1 MLPTLLSVLILLLVV
16 LLFVA
21 ALLLFRATTFGRIPA
36 PLADDPD
43 SSKAQFAGAPLPEA
57 QTIAEHLSAAIRL
70 ETISA
75 PDERGR
81 VERAAFESIHN
92 LLTRMYPR
100 LHAALKRERVNTFSL
115 LYTWPGTAPE
125 LEPVVLCGHLDVVPS
140 DPANLAD
147 WSHPPFSGDVAE
159 GCVWGRGALDMKS
172 TVITVL
178 EAVENLLEIGYQ
190 PERTVYLALGH
201 DEEVGGQQGARRI
214 VELLTKRG
222 VRLAAVLDEG
232 GAIMQG
238 MVPGV
243 HLPVGLIGISE
254 KGHASFELRVEGRAG
269 HSSMPPR
276 HTAIG
281 VLARAI
287 TRVEAN
293 PMPARLYMARLMFT
307 DLGAF
312 LPFSLRLAFAN
323 DRLFGRLIR
332 RRLSAAPSTN
342 ALIRTTFAATLV
354 KGGVKD
360 NILPALAQGVV
371 NARLLPGDSVTET
384 LDYLRRVIND
394 EAVQIRLPDQAAW
407 EASPLSPISGEP
419 FASLSQAVR
428 QVYPEAVVAPYLMA
442 GATDSRYYTPLC
454 SHVFR
459 FSPYLL
465 DADLLNTIHGPNERI
480 PVDLLARMVAFYRAV
495 ILAWT

>member
-1 MLPTLLSVLILLLVV
+1 MPPTLLSALIILLVV

-21 ALLLFRATTFGRIPA
+21 ALLLFRATTFGRMPI

-43 SSKAQFAGAPLPEA
+43 SLLAHFADAPLPDA
-57 QTIAEHLSAAIRL
+57 QTIAEHLSTAIRL

-92 LLTRMYPR
+92 ALARMYPR
-100 LHAALKRERVNTFSL
+100 LHTALKRERINTFSL
-115 LYTWPGTAPE
+115 LYTWQGTSPE
-125 LEPVVLCGHLDVVPS
+125 MEPVVLCGHLDVVPS
-140 DPANLAD
+140 DPATSAE
-147 WSHPPFSGDVAE
+147 WSHPPFSGDVTE

-178 EAVENLLEIGYQ
+178 EAVENLVEAGYQ
-190 PERTVYLALGH
+190 PERTVYLAFGH
-201 DEEVGGQQGARRI
+201 DEEVGGQQGARCI
-214 VELLTKRG
+214 VELLTERG

-238 MVPGV
+238 MLPGI
-243 HLPVGLIGISE
+243 HLPVGLVGISE

-307 DLGAF
+307 DLGPF
-312 LPFSLRLAFAN
+312 LPFSLRLALAN
-323 DRLFGRLIR
+323 DWLFGRLIR
-332 RRLSAAPSTN
+332 KQLGASATTN
-342 ALIRTTFAATLV
+342 ALIRTTFAATMAH
-354 KGGVKD
+354 GGIKD
-360 NILPALAQGVV
+360 NILPALAQGVI

-394 EAVQIRLPDQAAW
+394 EAVQIRLPDEASW
-407 EASPLSPISGEP
+407 EASPLSPITGEP
-419 FASLSQAVR
+419 FVRLSQVVR
-428 QVYPEAVVAPYLMA
+428 QIYPEAIVAPYLMA
-442 GATDSRYYTPLC
+442 GASDSRYYTPLC

-465 DADLLNTIHGPNERI
+465 DADLLKTIHGPNERI
-480 PVDLLARMVAFYRAV
+480 PVDLLVRMVAFYRAV
-495 ILAWT
+495 ILAWG